1 MTPRA
6 MRTYSWLPLVFALAG
21 CGSINATT
29 QTHETTASW
38 SIDAG
43 LSSAD
48 FALQGLEF
56 YPTAMTIDAGDT
68 VVWHIQSSEPHTITL
83 LGPGQ
88 TKPPPPTPQ
97 NLGPA
102 GGSSYDGSAY
112 VSSGLLVKGS
122 NYSVMFP
129 KAGMYIVFCL
139 LHQPE
144 MELVLTVQAA
154 GTLHPLSQSQ
164 YAAQGQ
170 AAASADLALAQ
181 GAPAQFPY
189 ASGGPHLAAGISP
202 GLNTPPVPSHLTV
215 LRFLDGPST
224 SATNANVAVG
234 TSVTWTN
241 LTTNEPHT
249 VTFGI
254 AGKPFPHLDPFGP
267 PTGGSTYDGSVV
279 TNSGILAPGAS
290 YTLTFTKAGTYQYH
304 CLFHDSDSNMIGTVT
319 VH

>member
-1 MTPRA
+1 MTREIRIYA
-6 MRTYSWLPLVFALAG
+6 WLPLAFALAA
-21 CGSINATT
+21 CGSITATN
-29 QTHETTASW
+29 QTHETTSSW
-38 SIDAG
+38 SIG
-43 LSSAD
+43 TGTSSSD
-48 FALQGLEF
+48 FSLQGLEF

-68 VVWHIQSSEPHTITL
+68 LVWNTQSSEAHTITL

-88 TKPPPPTPQ
+88 TKPPPPTSQ

-112 VSSGLLVKGS
+112 VSSGLLAKGS
-122 NYSVMFP
+122 SYSLTFP
-129 KAGMYIVFCL
+129 KAGTYVVYCL

-170 AAASADLALAQ
+170 AAASSDLALAQ

-189 ASGGPHLAAGISP
+189 STGGAHLAAGISP

-215 LRFLDGPST
+215 LRFLDGPSA
-224 SATNANVAVG
+224 SATNVNISVG

-254 AGKPFPHLDPFGP
+254 VGRPFPHLDPFGP
-267 PTGGSTYDGSVV
+267 PTGGSTYDGTAV
-279 TNSGILAPGAS
+279 TNSGILLPSAS
-290 YTLTFTKAGTYQYH
+290 YTLRFTKAGTYQYQ
-304 CLFHDSDSNMIGTVT
+304 CLFHGSASNMIGTVT

>member
-1 MTPRA
+1 
-6 MRTYSWLPLVFALAG
+6 MRLHATYAWLPFVLALAA
-21 CGSINATT
+21 CGSINSTT
-29 QTHETTASW
+29 QTHEQTTGW
-38 SIDAG
+38 SISTG
-43 LSSAD
+43 VSSSD

-68 VVWHIQSSEPHTITL
+68 VSWHIQSSEPHTITL

-102 GGSSYDGSAY
+102 GGTSYDGSAY
-112 VSSGLLVKGS
+112 VSSGLLTHGS
-122 NYSVMFP
+122 NYSLTFP
-129 KAGMYIVFCL
+129 TPGTYNVFCI

-144 MELVLTVQAA
+144 MELVLTVQPA

-164 YAAQGQ
+164 YSTQAQ
-170 AAASADLALAQ
+170 AAASADLVLAQ

-189 ASGGPHLAAGISP
+189 PSGGTHLAAGISP
-202 GLNTPPVPSHLTV
+202 GLNTSPVPSRLTV
-215 LRFLDGPST
+215 LRFLDGPAT
-224 SATNANVAVG
+224 SATNVNVAVG

-254 AGKPFPHLDPFGP
+254 VGLPFPHLDPFGP
-267 PTGGSTYDGSVV
+267 PTGGSTYDGTVV
-279 TNSGILAPGAS
+279 TNSGILAPGAT
-290 YTLTFTKAGTYQYH
+290 YTLKFTRAGTYSYH
-304 CLFHDSDSNMIGTVT
+304 CLLHDSDSNMIGTVT